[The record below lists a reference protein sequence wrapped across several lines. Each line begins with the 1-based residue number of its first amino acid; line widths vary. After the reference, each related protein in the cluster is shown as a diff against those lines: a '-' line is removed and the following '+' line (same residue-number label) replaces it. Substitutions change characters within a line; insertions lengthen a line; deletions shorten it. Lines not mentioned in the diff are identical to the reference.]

1 MISLSHTIKGL
12 HWDKQPGDNDNEVAA
27 RGILYL
33 LIFSQLGQAV
43 RWSWGMNTL
52 LRPMN
57 EYTPAERGEIVRDEE
72 EHEPYK
78 DDDSEAESVES
89 RPSSSQG
96 STSISSASSAIQA
109 QIKTDDFGTATAGS
123 EPPQNGGLHQRTSHL
138 KVPGNDDRPQ
148 QRISPLVSAAQS
160 VVEFSQ
166 HATEEANSWTAKTW
180 TRIKTMTSHAWDSIV
195 FTVSGVSGTI
205 FASLPSPLQQL
216 LRLLWRWTSFFFRF
230 IWSCLNVPLMAI
242 IVAVLVGSVPQLKA
256 FFYTKGTFVNNTVTS
271 AVNQLAG
278 VAVPLILFVLGGNLN
293 KSTLPGEDL
302 DNPAYRREKKR
313 MLFCAIACRMVFPL
327 IIMTPLLALL
337 AKDAPISIL
346 DDPIFLIVCF
356 LLTGAPSALQLAQIC
371 QVNDV
376 FVPVISDLLMY
387 SYVVL

>member
-1 MISLSHTIKGL
+1 
-12 HWDKQPGDNDNEVAA
+12 
-27 RGILYL
+27 
-33 LIFSQLGQAV
+33 
-43 RWSWGMNTL
+43 MNTL
-52 LRPMN
+52 LRPLS
-57 EYTPAERGEIVRDEE
+57 EYTPAERDEIPRDEE
-72 EHEPYK
+72 EHEPYR
-78 DDDSEAESVES
+78 DDESETESGNS

-96 STSISSASSAIQA
+96 STSISSTSSATQA
-109 QIKTDDFGTATAGS
+109 QIKTDDFGNATGGS
-123 EPPQNGGLHQRTSHL
+123 ETPQNGDLHQRMSHL
-138 KVPGNDDRPQ
+138 KVPGNDSHPQ
-148 QRISPLVSAAQS
+148 QRVSPLVSAAHS

-166 HATEEANSWTAKTW
+166 HATEEANSWTARTW
-180 TRIKTMTSHAWDSIV
+180 THIKEVASHAWSTTTS
-195 FTVSGVSGTI
+195 TVSDVSTSL
-205 FASLPSPLQQL
+205 FTSLPSPIQWL
-216 LRLLWRWTSFFFRF
+216 LRLLWRWTAFFVSF

-256 FFYTKGTFVNNTVTS
+256 FFYTRGTFVNNTVTS

-302 DNPAYRREKKR
+302 DNPAYRREKRR

-337 AKDAPISIL
+337 AKYAPISIL